1 MSDEIDVQQIV
12 DSLNEKSKAA
22 ANELRAQGVKFGKAA
37 VWATANLTDD
47 EILVMAAQHVNN
59 ERESIRWEGFIR
71 DDKANDKAID
81 ERFGVLKGIIAKS
94 PQNGSIGSK

>member
-1 MSDEIDVQQIV
+1 MKIDVQKITA
-12 DSLNEKSKAA
+12 SLNAKIKAA
-22 ANELRAQGVKFGKAA
+22 AKKLRAQGVKFGKAG